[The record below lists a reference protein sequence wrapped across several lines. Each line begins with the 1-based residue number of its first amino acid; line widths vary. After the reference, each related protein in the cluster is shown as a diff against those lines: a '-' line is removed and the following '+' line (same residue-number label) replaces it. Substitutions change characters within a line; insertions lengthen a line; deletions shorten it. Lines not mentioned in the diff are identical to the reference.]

1 MLVLSRTPTSGVVF
15 NEDTY
20 MVYIGYI
27 GRKYVFE
34 LKNWKTNAHIKYV
47 HIPLHGIFECY
58 SGTEVQ
64 LLNHYSKFQIR
75 LGFTAPKNVNIVRDE
90 LLKPDLKRNRPGV
103 EFNS

>member
-15 NEDTY
+15 NNDVHL
-20 MVYIGYI
+20 VYVGYV

-34 LKNWKTNAHIKYV
+34 LKDWKTGAHIKYV
-47 HIPLHGIFECY
+47 HIPMHGTFECY
-58 SGTEVQ
+58 PDTKVQ

-75 LGFTAPKNVNIVRDE
+75 LGFTAPKAVNVARDE
-90 LLKPDLKRNRPGV
+90 LIRPELKQNRPGV